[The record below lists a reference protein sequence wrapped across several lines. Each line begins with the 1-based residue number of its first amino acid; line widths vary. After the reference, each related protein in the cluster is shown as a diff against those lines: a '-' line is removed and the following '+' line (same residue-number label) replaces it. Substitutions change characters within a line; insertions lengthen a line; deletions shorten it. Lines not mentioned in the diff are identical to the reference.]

1 MKVSKTKDFSYNTSS
16 KGGAR
21 SPYVEAKD
29 MTICGFGADD
39 FLIIVGQF
47 GVLP

>member
-1 MKVSKTKDFSYNTSS
+1 MKVSKTKDFSCNTSS

-29 MTICGFGADD
+29 MIKYAD
-39 FLIIVGQF
+39 LGQIIS
-47 GVLP
+47 